1 MRKIVAVI
9 DIGTQTARL
18 LVANA
23 DEQKVKLEPVARDIR
38 GVRLGEGVDALGHL
52 SQAAMARA
60 ADAVADFARQARALG
75 AVEIYAFATSAT
87 RDAANRDELISLLQQ
102 RAGVALDVLDGEQEA
117 QVAFRGAVGLRPGI
131 QGVID
136 IGGGSTEVLIGRDG
150 KPLFSRSLQMGAVR
164 AGERFGCFGV
174 QAYDALRAGV
184 EEMFRNLAQEIAA
197 LALPAP
203 CWTGVAGT
211 LTTLAMWQLG
221 LGQYQPEKVQNFML
235 TARDTGR
242 LADKLYRM
250 DREARLGIPGLAPY
264 RADIIGPGAGIASSL
279 MQALVIGEIR
289 ISDSD
294 NLEGYLYQKV
304 LHALK

>member
-1 MRKIVAVI
+1 MRKTVAVI

-23 DEQKVKLEPVARDIR
+23 DGQQMTMEPVARNIR
-38 GVRLGEGVDALGHL
+38 GVRLGEGVDALGRL

-60 ADAVADFARQARALG
+60 ADAVADFVSQAKLLG

-87 RDAANRDELISLLQQ
+87 RDAGNRDELISLLRE
-102 RAGVALDVLDGEQEA
+102 RAGVELDVLDGEQEA
-117 QVAFRGAVGLRPGI
+117 QVAFRGAVGLRSGI

-164 AGERFGCFGV
+164 AGERFGCFGL
-174 QAYDALRAGV
+174 QAYKDLRAGV
-184 EEMFRNLAQEIAA
+184 VEMFQNLAQEIAA
-197 LALPAP
+197 LALPTP
-203 CWTGVAGT
+203 SWTGVAGT

-221 LGQYQPEKVQNFML
+221 LAQYQPEKVQDFVL
-235 TARDTGR
+235 TAQDTGR
-242 LADKLYRM
+242 LTDELYRM
-250 DREARLGIPGLAPY
+250 DREARLGIPGLASY

-279 MQALVIGEIR
+279 MQALGIEEIR

-304 LHALK
+304 IPAFQ